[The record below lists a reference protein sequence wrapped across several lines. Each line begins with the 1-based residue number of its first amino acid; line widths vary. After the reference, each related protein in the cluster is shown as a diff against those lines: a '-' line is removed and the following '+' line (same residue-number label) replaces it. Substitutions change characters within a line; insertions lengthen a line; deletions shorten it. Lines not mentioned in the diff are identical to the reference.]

1 MSLQEIG
8 SAGIAAASVAAST
21 DILADDAVVSNP
33 AVVAANTVI
42 EPVVESHN
50 VTPEVVADK
59 PTKERKVKKVK
70 AAAKPAK
77 PAKKVVAKKGK
88 SPGRPPVFVGKVKTE
103 ITRLIRKHG
112 ITGTRDILAA
122 KKGDLVA
129 HRNADIVPK
138 PLSISL
144 PTLVKLGQKAN
155 ITLKRGR
162 RAA

>member
-1 MSLQEIG
+1 MG
-8 SAGIAAASVAAST
+8 SEVVGSGVASAVAAAST

-33 AVVAANTVI
+33 AVVAAETVI
-42 EPVVESHN
+42 DPVAA
-50 VTPEVVADK
+50 PVA
-59 PTKERKVKKVK
+59 PVIEGTFGRSSGVKKDKKKKAKAKKKVAVK
-70 AAAKPAK
+70 A
-77 PAKKVVAKKGK
+77 AKKGK

-122 KKGDLVA
+122 KKGELA
-129 HRNADIVPK
+129 EHRNAEIVPK

-144 PTLVKLGQKAN
+144 PTLVKLGQKAG